1 MCAPLLQV
9 LAFEKVTKWPRM
21 VLQAVILLF
30 LNSPRVTHR
39 TSGDC
44 FLHDAVTHR
53 TSGDCFLHDAV
64 THRTSGDCFLHDAL
78 TAFSRC
84 HVRAAHFSPDQC
96 ISASVHLTAAD
107 EALNSSARN

>member
-30 LNSPRVTHR
+30 LNSPR
-39 TSGDC
+39 
-44 FLHDAVTHR
+44 
-53 TSGDCFLHDAV
+53 V

>member
-30 LNSPRVTHR
+30 LNSPR
-39 TSGDC
+39 
-44 FLHDAVTHR
+44 VTHR

>member
-9 LAFEKVTKWPRM
+9 LAFEKVTKWPRT
-21 VLQAVILLF
+21 VLQTVILLF
-30 LNSPRVTHR
+30 LSSPR
-39 TSGDC
+39 
-44 FLHDAVTHR
+44 VTHR

-84 HVRAAHFSPDQC
+84 HVRAAQFSPDQC

>member
-53 TSGDCFLHDAV
+53 TSGDCFLHDA
-64 THRTSGDCFLHDAL
+64 L

-96 ISASVHLTAAD
+96 LSASVHLTAAD